1 MQVECMAEVQR
12 MDCEKNDIVSSTWEA
27 WCDEDTCPQDIS
39 DFMNQIEPGAE
50 LTVYI
55 NSGGGDVFAGI
66 AIHSILSRHTGHKTG
81 IVDGMAASIASVI
94 LMACDSIV
102 MSSGAQIMIH
112 KPLSW
117 AYGNADDFQRLISE
131 LDKCQK
137 SITDIYMGRVKE
149 GVTEEQ
155 VTDLINAETWMTAE
169 EAKEIFDVQIEE
181 RPAVAACVG
190 WMMENFKK
198 APEGIKTQSAD
209 DVTAK
214 ITAEEE
220 AIIEEMELFGI

>member
-1 MQVECMAEVQR
+1 M
-12 MDCEKNDIVSSTWEA
+12 KNKFNFSRRNPKTKKIENTGFMEFRNVSNNAADLYIYGDIVSSTWEA

-131 LDKCQK
+131 MSEKHHGHIYGTSERRRDRRTSHRSDQCRNMDDGRGSKGNLRCADRRTSSGRRLCWLDDGEFQK
-137 SITDIYMGRVKE
+137 STR
-149 GVTEEQ
+149 
-155 VTDLINAETWMTAE
+155 
-169 EAKEIFDVQIEE
+169 
-181 RPAVAACVG
+181 RH
-190 WMMENFKK
+190 
-198 APEGIKTQSAD
+198 
-209 DVTAK
+209 
-214 ITAEEE
+214 
-220 AIIEEMELFGI
+220 